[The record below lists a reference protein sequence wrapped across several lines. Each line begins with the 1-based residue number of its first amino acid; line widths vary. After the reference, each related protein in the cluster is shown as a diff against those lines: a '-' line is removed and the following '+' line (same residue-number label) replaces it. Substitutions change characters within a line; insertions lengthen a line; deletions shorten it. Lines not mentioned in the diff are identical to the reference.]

1 MDDLTHAFYDT
12 YAQRL
17 RTQPEAPRSAMMAL
31 AERFFRPG
39 DVVLDVGAGSGRD
52 TAALRTLGIHAFGV
66 EPNAPMRA
74 LALATHPELEGYIRD
89 AGLPALH
96 RPFEDLHPQGFD
108 GVVCS
113 AVLMH
118 IGPEDLV
125 EALAGLAA
133 SLKPTSQG
141 EDGSRESRDSGHS
154 SDSQDLHKSRDSQD
168 LHHSSDSSPRRDSRG
183 STGALLLSL
192 PEMSPDRLQHQR
204 DPDGRLFFNHSPP
217 HVIHILQQHG
227 MTLAAHEISDAV
239 LASSGTRW
247 HSLAFIQASRP
258 AQADG
263 PLSPQRQRGGS
274 PLR

>member
-17 RTQPEAPRSAMMAL
+17 RTHPEAPRSAMMAL

-52 TAALRTLGIHAFGV
+52 TAALRALGIQAFGV
-66 EPNAPMRA
+66 ERNAPMRA
-74 LALATHPELEGYIRD
+74 LALATHPELEGCIRD

-133 SLKPTSQG
+133 LLKPTAQG
-141 EDGSRESRDSGHS
+141 QDGSSG
-154 SDSQDLHKSRDSQD
+154 
-168 LHHSSDSSPRRDSRG
+168 SSDSSTPRDSRG
-183 STGALLLSL
+183 SAGVLLLSL
-192 PEMSPDRLQHQR
+192 PEMSPDRLQHHR
-204 DPDGRLFFNHSPP
+204 DPDGRLFFNHPP
-217 HVIHILQQHG
+217 SQVMHTLQQHR

-239 LASSGTRW
+239 LTTSGTRW
-247 HSLAFIQASRP
+247 HSLAFIQA
-258 AQADG
+258 
-263 PLSPQRQRGGS
+263 
-274 PLR
+274 